1 MSQAL
6 CVTYAVSP
14 VLCHPSSTNT
24 ATPEARGTQTPPSHP
39 QDRLLGTS
47 TELWGG
53 FHQKRKV
60 LELPPPSAQGCHTQ
74 TNTTSAAPARAQGSS
89 RPHRGFSSHPAP
101 PPALVPGWPGTEGR
115 DTVTSCLP
123 RPCRCRLTL
132 HSAVGSPP
140 ALPCAEQHLG
150 AALRVCLS
158 PGVTSSLSLCGGL
171 SPNPETPGQAQS
183 WSPCHSMGGQI
194 QQRVKPLPCLD

>member
-6 CVTYAVSP
+6 CVTCAVSP
-14 VLCHPSSTNT
+14 VLCHPPSTIT
-24 ATPEARGTQTPPSHP
+24 ATPEAQGTQTPPSHP
-39 QDRLLGTS
+39 QDRFLGTS

-89 RPHRGFSSHPAP
+89 RSHRGFSSHPAP

-140 ALPCAEQHLG
+140 ALL
-150 AALRVCLS
+150 VLS
-158 PGVTSSLSLCGGL
+158 STS
-171 SPNPETPGQAQS
+171 GQ
-183 WSPCHSMGGQI
+183 
-194 QQRVKPLPCLD
+194 L